1 MVACPNTPN
10 RQLPTEARWTMQV
23 KDVMMAIAG
32 HVDVDT
38 SLRDA
43 TATMKSLRLDPIP
56 VLDDGRIVG
65 LLAQLDILDVVS
77 RDGVAGG
84 MRPVRDVMTSDV
96 LCCRPDQSVTEA
108 AEAVDASA
116 QADSIERL
124 PVIDEQRRLVG
135 LVLRSA
141 LRGPGSEPDDES
153 VATDAIGSIDD
164 LADFRAD
171 PVQYM
176 SDGSFPASD
185 PPPSPSTLGRAGGD

>member
-1 MVACPNTPN
+1 
-10 RQLPTEARWTMQV
+10 MQV
-23 KDVMMAIAG
+23 KDVMMAVAG

-124 PVIDEQRRLVG
+124 PVIDEQRWLVG

-141 LRGPGSEPDDES
+141 LRGPGAEPDDES